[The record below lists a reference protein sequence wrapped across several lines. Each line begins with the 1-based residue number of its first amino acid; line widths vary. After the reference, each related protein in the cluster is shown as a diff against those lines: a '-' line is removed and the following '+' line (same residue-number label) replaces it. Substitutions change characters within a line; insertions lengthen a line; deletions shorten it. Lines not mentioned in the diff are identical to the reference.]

1 MASIYTKPGSPFYY
15 LRYKNEEGK
24 WRDKSTRYREGFPS
38 ETKKAQALA
47 MEASLKELRQS
58 PTKDSEQWDN
68 WVLRFLRQ
76 KYAGPEHERTLA
88 RYELAWRN
96 VRAFLL
102 SMKID
107 TPRRL
112 TRAVCKEYHAW
123 RQNPEDCGGRVEGVL
138 RCGHNNALQDL
149 KILSII
155 CDEAVALEFIET
167 NPAHRLGIT
176 RIKAEEKRPFTD
188 DEIQKIRLALREWPD
203 WMAISFELG
212 LHQALR
218 LRQTSFPLSC
228 VDWIR
233 GTISYPSKIVKGSK
247 PFTHPID
254 GRVRPLLEKL
264 RDAKAEMTC
273 VIPPNNELPSKT
285 WWRFFRKI
293 GIKGVCFH
301 CTRVTWITRAA
312 IAGVPISKAMRFVNH
327 GSEEVHRIYT
337 KLQAHDIMDV
347 PSLVSF
353 PDAASSC
360 VRCSPYEAGLK
371 SLPFVTFFLD
381 ASE

>member
-1 MASIYTKPGSPFYY
+1 MCYSPNMASLYTKPGSPFHY
-15 LRYKNEEGK
+15 LRFKSDDGR
-24 WRDKSTRYREGFPS
+24 WRDKSTHLRIGFPS
-38 ETKKAQALA
+38 ETKQAQAMA
-47 MEASLKELRQS
+47 MEASLKELKRS
-58 PTKDSEQWDN
+58 PSKSGESWDS
-68 WVLRFLRQ
+68 WVLPFLRQ
-76 KYAGPEHERTLA
+76 KYAGEEHERTLA

-102 SMKID
+102 WKGID

-112 TRAVCKEYHAW
+112 TRAICKEYHIW
-123 RQNPEDCGGRVEGVL
+123 RQNPEANGGRVEGVL
-138 RCGHNNALQDL
+138 RCGHNNALQEL

-155 CDEAVALEFIET
+155 CDEAVALDFIET
-167 NPAHRLGIT
+167 NPAYRNGIK

-188 DEIQKIRLALREWPD
+188 EEIQKIRLALNDGPS
-203 WMAISFELG
+203 WMAISFELA

-228 VDWIR
+228 VDWKR
-233 GTISYPSKIVKGSK
+233 GTITYPRKIVKGNK

-254 GRVRPLLEKL
+254 DRIRPLLEKL
-264 RDAKAEMTC
+264 KEADAKMTC
-273 VIPPNNELPSKT
+273 VIPPDQELPSKT
-285 WWRFFRKI
+285 WWRFFKKHD
-293 GIKGVCFH
+293 IKDVCFH

-347 PSLVSF
+347 PAMVTY
-353 PDAASSC
+353 PDASSSSA
-360 VRCSPYEAGLK
+360 RG
-371 SLPFVTFFLD
+371 
-381 ASE
+381 